1 MEDHPQNHHN
11 GDAQTSQDK
20 PANGP
25 ALAEAEDPDERQKR
39 ALGLGQS
46 RPRTSLKEDSDSGEE
61 LEQVKSELASV
72 EDKLKRQ
79 VAEFQ
84 NYKKRTA
91 QEKSQLVEYG
101 KSLVVQNLLEVIDDF
116 DRSRKAAETLEH
128 QENPAAAY
136 EAFKQGVDLVY
147 NKFMGELT
155 RLGVEPIVAVGQPFD
170 EKEHEAL
177 MQQPAPEGTGS
188 GVVLHEA
195 QKGYRMGDRVLRH
208 SRVVVST

>member
-1 MEDHPQNHHN
+1 MEDDTRNQHD
-11 GDAQTSQDK
+11 GDAQTS
-20 PANGP
+20 PEEPTGGP
-25 ALAEAEDPDERQKR
+25 TLAEAEDPDERQKR
-39 ALGLGQS
+39 ALGLGRERQRAAS
-46 RPRTSLKEDSDSGEE
+46 EETESEE

-91 QEKSQLVEYG
+91 QEKNQLVEYG

-128 QENPAAAY
+128 QDNPAAAY

-147 NKFMGELT
+147 NKFMDELT

-208 SRVVVST
+208 SRVVVSA

>member
-1 MEDHPQNHHN
+1 MEDPIQDHHN
-11 GDAQTSQDK
+11 GDAPASQNE
-20 PANGP
+20 PADGP
-25 ALAEAEDPDERQKR
+25 VLAEAEDPDERQKR
-39 ALGLGQS
+39 ALGLGQT
-46 RPRTSLKEDSDSGEE
+46 RPRTAAREASGGEV
-61 LEQVKSELASV
+61 EQLKSELASV

-128 QENPAAAY
+128 QDNPAAAY

-147 NKFMGELT
+147 NKFVDELT

-208 SRVVVST
+208 SRVVVSA

>member
-1 MEDHPQNHHN
+1 MEDHIQDHHN
-11 GDAQTSQDK
+11 GDAQTSPNESAD
-20 PANGP
+20 GP
-25 ALAEAEDPDERQKR
+25 ALVEAEDPDERQKR
-39 ALGLGQS
+39 ALGLGQT
-46 RPRTSLKEDSDSGEE
+46 RPRTSSKEASGEE
-61 LEQVKSELASV
+61 LEQMKSELASV

-84 NYKKRTA
+84 NYKKRTT

-116 DRSRKAAETLEH
+116 DRSRKAAETLE
-128 QENPAAAY
+128 QQDNPAAAY

-147 NKFMGELT
+147 NKFMDELT

-208 SRVVVST
+208 SRVVVSA